1 MGGTPSDG
9 LAQGAPPS
17 NESKSSTLS
26 APLHFQGQSENGSTI
41 TNPTETIN
49 VRPFF
54 LFVFI

>member
-1 MGGTPSDG
+1 MGGTPADG

-41 TNPTETIN
+41 TNLTEITKMPAI
-49 VRPFF
+49 FSF
-54 LFVFI
+54 